1 MAISSHIYL
10 SLYLVKYRLLFYKK
24 RLIIRVS
31 YALGT
36 SFASKLLHKLDVR
49 APFQCFAIKIKRNN
63 LIKKQYKII
72 LS

>member
-31 YALGT
+31 YAFGT
-36 SFASKLLHKLDVR
+36 SFG
-49 APFQCFAIKIKRNN
+49 FE
-63 LIKKQYKII
+63 II
-72 LS
+72 T